1 MWRSVVVQK
10 ENTLLIEDVQEE
22 DGGNYT
28 CELKFEGKLIRRTTE
43 LKVTGKFCNLPVS
56 KLPAW
61 IRKTMLT
68 KKIDGVSYCFLIY
81 CSLCARLAAL
91 RGQ

>member
-10 ENTLLIEDVQEE
+10 ENTLLIQDVQEE

-43 LKVTGKFCNLPVS
+43 LKVTGK
-56 KLPAW
+56 
-61 IRKTMLT
+61 KTY
-68 KKIDGVSYCFLIY
+68 GVK
-81 CSLCARLAAL
+81 
-91 RGQ
+91 